1 MHRRGRLARARLKY
15 AATLEEGKE
24 RNLVKGAKK
33 DLRRK
38 DLLKGAKERQNLLKG
53 ANETKT
59 NLLKG
64 APPLALCFLHH
75 HPGAS
80 GHEYCEQS
88 FQHVHIF

>member
-1 MHRRGRLARARLKY
+1 M
-15 AATLEEGKE
+15 
-24 RNLVKGAKK
+24 
-33 DLRRK
+33 RK
-38 DLLKGAKERQNLLKG
+38 NDLLKGAKERQNLLKD
-53 ANETKT
+53 ANEKANLLKVAKERQ